1 MEVKMEQGK
10 RLGYLGIGL
19 VLLVLSLTVPTRADE
34 ISELKKLLNEQA
46 KVLQQLQERITHLEA
61 RQRLKERSLTE
72 KIQEVAEQK
81 QAPIQTLPDSIE
93 WIEKIKWSGDFRYR
107 HDTIDD
113 DSGSTTRDR
122 NRIRAR
128 LKMEAE
134 VNDEWDAVFRLATG
148 SSDSPTSTNHT
159 LGDSSD
165 DSFSSKEIWL
175 DQAFANYHPESMP
188 GLNLLAGKMSNPF
201 YRVGKNQVIYDGD
214 ISPEGGAAMY
224 KWDMDDSTSAQL
236 TGAAFWLSERSTD
249 ADTSIFGIQGLLKRE
264 LDCGSRILGGVS
276 YYDFGNIKG
285 KALTSIGSKG
295 NSTTGGIYSND
306 YDVLEGFSEYSFMLG
321 EVPAAIY
328 GSYVRNMVASNSG
341 DTAWIVGARYNKA
354 KDPGSWEAT
363 YDYRDVQRDAV
374 VGGLNDSDF
383 IGGGADGNGHVFG
396 FNYQLAKNVQAGVLY
411 YLNEKNMSTSE
422 DDYQLLQAN
431 LVFKF

>member
-1 MEVKMEQGK
+1 MKKVK
-10 RLGYLGIGL
+10 RIVFFGIGL
-19 VLLVLSLTVPTRADE
+19 LLLVSILAEETRADE
-34 ISELKKLLNEQA
+34 ISELKELLSEQTQKLREM
-46 KVLQQLQERITHLEA
+46 QERLSQLEA

-72 KIQEVAEQK
+72 KIEEVAEKK
-81 QAPIQTLPDSIE
+81 QAPALPDSFKWLE
-93 WIEKIKWSGDFRYR
+93 NIKWSGDFRYR
-107 HDTIDD
+107 HDSIDD
-113 DSGSTTRDR
+113 DTSTTTRDR

-128 LKMEAE
+128 LKMEAK
-134 VNDEWDAVFRLATG
+134 VNDEWDTIFRLASG

-175 DQAFANYHPESMP
+175 DQAYANYHPESMP
-188 GLNLLAGKMSNPF
+188 GLNLLAGKMGNPF
-201 YRVGKNQVIYDGD
+201 YRVAKNQLIYDGD
-214 ISPEGGAAMY
+214 ISPEGGAATY
-224 KWDMDDSTSAQL
+224 KWNMDDSTSAQL
-236 TGAAFWLSERSTD
+236 TGAAFWLRERSTD
-249 ADTSIFGIQGLLKRE
+249 ADTSIFGAQGLLKHE
-264 LDCGSRILGGVS
+264 LDGGSHILGGVS

-285 KALTSIGSKG
+285 KTLSGIGSNG
-295 NSTTGGIYSND
+295 NTTTPVAGTSGIFAND
-306 YDVLEGFSEYSFMLG
+306 YDVLEGFSEYGFMLG

-328 GSYVRNMVASNSG
+328 GSYLRNMVASNSG

-363 YDYRDVQRDAV
+363 YNYREVERDAV

>member
-1 MEVKMEQGK
+1 M
-10 RLGYLGIGL
+10 GL
-19 VLLVLSLTVPTRADE
+19 LLLLSILAEGVRADE
-34 ISELKKLLNEQA
+34 ISELKQLLNEQT
-46 KVLQQLQERITHLEA
+46 KKLQEMQERLTQLEA

-72 KIQEVAEQK
+72 KIEEVADRK
-81 QAPIQTLPDSIE
+81 QAPAPALPDSIK
-93 WIEKIKWSGDFRYR
+93 WIDKIKWSGDFRYR

-134 VNDEWDAVFRLATG
+134 VNDEWDAIFRLASG

-175 DQAFANYHPESMP
+175 DQAYANYHPESMP

-201 YRVGKNQVIYDGD
+201 YLVGKNQVIFDTD
-214 ISPEGGAAMY
+214 VSPEGGAATY
-224 KWDMDDSTSAQL
+224 KWNLDDSTSAQVI
-236 TGAAFWLSERSTD
+236 GGAFWLRERSTD
-249 ADTSIFGIQGLLKRE
+249 ADTSIFGAQGLLRHE
-264 LDCGSRILGGVS
+264 LDGGSHILGGVS

-285 KALTSIGSKG
+285 KTLAGISSNG
-295 NSTTGGIYSND
+295 NSTTGGIYNND
-306 YDVLEGFSEYSFMLG
+306 YDVLEGFSEYGFMIG

-354 KDPGSWEAT
+354 KDPGSWELS
-363 YDYRDVQRDAV
+363 YNYRDVQRDAV

-411 YLNEKNMSTSE
+411 HLSEKNASTSE